1 MSSQYYGG
9 SLLVWIHFACAQPD
23 RMIRITLLG
32 AKTIHVHEVCMQS
45 ANPLRELTSPGGCA
59 ALHCREDNHY
69 SSFCVDQISGDF
81 ETFRP
86 LTLLYFS
93 ISVGLRLS
101 STRIGERIR
110 DVVPVGSQCQY

>member
-32 AKTIHVHEVCMQS
+32 AKTIHVHEVCMRS

-59 ALHCREDNHY
+59 ALHCRGDNHY

-86 LTLLYFS
+86 LALLLYICRTSAVFYKN
-93 ISVGLRLS
+93 R
-101 STRIGERIR
+101 
-110 DVVPVGSQCQY
+110 